1 MPGGVGGGNR
11 KEPAYPILHKEGP
24 SEVLARAS
32 PNGYRWAMEA
42 LFSRDYMLL
51 WALGLGVALFYP
63 VRQLIWVLYM
73 RRAHRL
79 GEPDEAEGL
88 RLKKRATV
96 TAVLL
101 CFVFAVLYTGQ
112 LFGDRP

>member
-1 MPGGVGGGNR
+1 M
-11 KEPAYPILHKEGP
+11 EP
-24 SEVLARAS
+24 
-32 PNGYRWAMEA
+32 
-42 LFSRDYMLL
+42 LFTRDYLL
-51 WALGLGVALFYP
+51 FWALVLGMALFYP

-101 CFVFAVLYTGQ
+101 CFVFALLYTSHM
-112 LFGDRP
+112 FGDRP

>member
-1 MPGGVGGGNR
+1 MLAR
-11 KEPAYPILHKEGP
+11 TGP
-24 SEVLARAS
+24 SE
-32 PNGYRWAMEA
+32 YRRAMEA
-42 LFSRDYMLL
+42 LFTRDYMLL
-51 WALGLGVALFYP
+51 WALVLGVTLFYP

-101 CFVFAVLYTGQ
+101 CFVFALLYTSH
-112 LFGDRP
+112 LFGNRP

>member
-1 MPGGVGGGNR
+1 
-11 KEPAYPILHKEGP
+11 
-24 SEVLARAS
+24 
-32 PNGYRWAMEA
+32 MEA
-42 LFSRDYMLL
+42 LFTRDYLLL
-51 WALGLGVALFYP
+51 WALVLGAALFYP

-96 TAVLL
+96 TALLL
-101 CFVFAVLYTGQ
+101 CFIFSLLYTSH